1 MVGAII
7 EALVL
12 AHPFAVTSETF
23 LLATLTSLALVHLFY
38 ARLYI
43 YLLCSKKSLALPYV
57 QKIVSRVD
65 AMSEELLSYFYCNTT
80 LLYGHIAKK
89 IDPPERREKSVPI
102 GVRVAEIHLLGNPCK
117 GFACFSNID
126 FK

>member
-1 MVGAII
+1 MI
-7 EALVL
+7 
-12 AHPFAVTSETF
+12 
-23 LLATLTSLALVHLFY
+23 
-38 ARLYI
+38 
-43 YLLCSKKSLALPYV
+43 CSMKSLALPYV